1 MSCFTGSG
9 PTENKSSMLLKPGDF
24 AEHVTETSWMLKRGV
39 PMKKFTKKEI
49 FSIPNIMGY
58 FRILL
63 IPVFCYLYITAE
75 SEREYLY
82 AAFVVLISSLTD
94 LFDGK
99 IARRFNMITE
109 LGKALDPIAD
119 KLTHGALA
127 VCLATRYPLMWVLI
141 VLMIIKEGYM
151 GIQGLIFLKKG
162 KMLDGAMW
170 FGKVCTATLFAGM
183 LILFL
188 FPVLPLWLVNGMICV
203 MMAVMLVTLG
213 MYVPVFKKMKEE

>member
-1 MSCFTGSG
+1 MSCFTGAG
-9 PTENKSSMLLKPGDF
+9 YTENKISMLLTPGDF

-109 LGKALDPIAD
+109 LGKALEIGRASCRER
-119 KLTHGALA
+119 
-127 VCLATRYPLMWVLI
+127 V
-141 VLMIIKEGYM
+141 
-151 GIQGLIFLKKG
+151 
-162 KMLDGAMW
+162 
-170 FGKVCTATLFAGM
+170 
-183 LILFL
+183 
-188 FPVLPLWLVNGMICV
+188 
-203 MMAVMLVTLG
+203 
-213 MYVPVFKKMKEE
+213 

>member
-9 PTENKSSMLLKPGDF
+9 STENKISMLLTPGDF

-151 GIQGLIFLKKG
+151 GIQGLIFLKKEKCWMG
-162 KMLDGAMW
+162 QCGLERSVQQR
-170 FGKVCTATLFAGM
+170 FLRVC
-183 LILFL
+183 
-188 FPVLPLWLVNGMICV
+188 
-203 MMAVMLVTLG
+203 
-213 MYVPVFKKMKEE
+213 